1 MVDKNTLVDK
11 ESSVVHV
18 RYDALVGMDL
28 MLWLSWDKQR

>member
-11 ESSVVHV
+11 ESSVVQV
-18 RYDALVGMDL
+18 RYDALVCMDL